1 MVLESNTLDFL
12 FLNDGKDG
20 VGTPGED
27 GKTLYTWF
35 KYSQNADGSDMTDDP
50 TDAIYI
56 GISYNNESQAESTNP
71 SDYDW
76 TKIKGRDGDS
86 GADAYT
92 VILTNENISFAIDN
106 NNVPLSDQSKTCEV
120 IVLKGTE
127 LKTDFTIGDISS
139 TTGITTSISNHII
152 TLSVSTSAAITSD
165 SGEISI
171 PITVDG
177 IQFEKVISFSVS
189 KQGIQGESG
198 DNAKSL
204 DLYSSSYI
212 VAFDS
217 NSNLK
222 DSSDIILTATQQ
234 NYDDGII
241 WSTLPSVT
249 LGTVSGNTNQRTLSP
264 SLFSTNT
271 QIKITITSGE
281 LSDVVTI
288 VKVQDGKIG
297 EKGESGNDAYTII
310 LSNESHIFAGNT
322 TSALPTSTKCEVIAY
337 KGTTQIPVTIGTISG
352 LPIGMTAP
360 ISNNG
365 ANNPYFSPTV
375 TSEMTTKS
383 GTLEIPI
390 TVDGKTFT
398 KYFSYSLALQ
408 GEQGSNGI
416 SVSSVSVQYYQS
428 TSATELIGGSWSTD
442 RPTWEDG
449 KYIWSKQITTLSNG
463 TSSETD
469 PVCITGGTGST
480 GATGRSI
487 EDIVTEY
494 YLSTSKTEQIGGSWL
509 ETQPDWSSGHYVW
522 TRSKIIYSNP
532 SSTEYKN
539 IICDTTWESMQSQID
554 TITETMS
561 GVEQKVDANTKSI
574 TGKVWQTDITNSI
587 NNYDNTTT
595 KELRDR
601 VTQTEAD
608 ITGIQNTVS
617 DVQTTLTT
625 KADGSTVTELQKTVT
640 ENKQD
645 ADSFKTT
652 VEQTY
657 ATKDSLNDYSTTEQ
671 VQSAIEQKAESILG
685 TVTDSEGNTST
696 YQGTLVGL
704 ATQVKDAEGN
714 ITQLQQTSEEVS
726 IKAGNAEK
734 LALESKVLAVNLSVE
749 SMNVAT
755 DTDGNNGSYSNCKT
769 SVKVFYG
776 IEDVTAYSTI
786 TCTPSTGVT
795 GSWNA
800 TSKVYTVSNMTVDNG
815 MVTITGTY
823 KVTIDGSEQTL
834 TDTKTFSISKS
845 KQGIVGSKG
854 DKGESLTISSR
865 SITYQRSSSGTNP
878 PTGEW
883 TETIPERTTGSSE
896 SATTATLDD
905 NGVLTYSDGATL
917 DDDGVLTVNNTDMQ
931 LSSDGTLSTALEDLK
946 YLWTRTIVTYSDGTS
961 TTSYS
966 VSCDGD
972 DGKGIKST
980 DITYQAS
987 SSGTSEPTGTWE
999 SSIPNVPEGSFLWT
1013 RTVYTYSDDTTSIA
1027 YSVSKIGKQGEQG
1040 ISVKSITPEY
1050 YLSTSSTEV
1059 TGGNWV
1065 TIPPIKTNST
1075 YIWKREHTIYEDN
1088 TESYS
1093 SAVLDQSLNE
1103 LFNVT
1108 SELTVGQEEIS
1119 AEIKD
1124 ARGSYTSLKASLE
1137 GVKSTVTKG
1146 YTDAVNEIEIGGR
1159 QLLPNTKDMSGYSI
1173 SSNVTLDIDS
1183 EGFTVGTFTAVDT
1196 LAWNAIYTKKPIP
1209 LSIVRGQTVIF
1220 SFYVRSDD
1228 YESINADA
1236 SHGLALAFAL
1246 CTGTSDSRT
1255 LYQHMM
1261 CFNTELSNEWK
1272 KITWTATL
1280 TDEFFSKGTGTIDDD
1295 TRLYM
1300 QVFDYSVYSMQ
1311 VKKFK
1316 LELGNKPTDWSPAP
1330 EDIDNKIDTV
1340 ESNINQRADNIELSV
1355 AQKENIPVT
1364 AVRYIRDWLNGIKGA
1379 SSIDNKWVECD
1390 VITQGT
1396 NIASG
1401 IIPTYKNSSL
1411 TTLTVSNPEY
1421 YTDEMLLDEALERY
1435 INSTEN
1441 SCLEIDLGE
1450 VYYNIDYIRVWHY
1463 YEDNRVYNH
1472 KMQISTDG
1480 ISWVTIYDSDIA
1492 GGYAETS
1499 YGKVYYLNNAAIAE
1513 NITSLNISS
1522 NQIESRVENIEGN
1535 FSSIKEQADK
1545 IESIVGSESENGA
1558 TGLISSINNLDNL
1571 IVKLR
1576 SEYEQY
1582 KSDSGT
1588 SISTLTQTMNEITSR
1603 IATVEGNTRDI
1614 SEIRQDAKG
1623 WQALFAQLDMYD
1635 MPEITTNISIDI
1647 NGITVTNPT
1656 TKQQTRITI
1665 DEFSGWYNNEKIF
1678 WIDKDTT
1685 KTRRL
1690 LCEKGW
1696 DTGADFIKMTTNSYT
1711 YSDGRTLNGVA
1722 YVKSGGSS

>member
-1 MVLESNTLDFL
+1 MVLESNTLEFL
-12 FLNDGKDG
+12 FLKDG
-20 VGTPGED
+20 EKGEPGVKGDD

-35 KYSQNADGSDMTDDP
+35 KYSQNADGSNMTDDP
-50 TDAIYI
+50 TDAAYV
-56 GISYNNESQAESTNP
+56 GISYNNESSTESMNP
-71 SDYDW
+71 SDYNW
-76 TKIKGRDGDS
+76 TKIKGKDGDAGS
-86 GADAYT
+86 DAYT
-92 VILTNENISFAIDN
+92 IVLTNENISFATNIN
-106 NNVPLSDQSKTCEV
+106 NLPLSNQSKTCEI
-120 IVLKGTE
+120 IVLKGAE
-127 LKTDFTIGDISS
+127 IRNDFTIGTITDVE
-139 TTGITTSISNHII
+139 GITTSISNHVI
-152 TLSVSTSAAITSD
+152 TLSASTSAAITSD

-222 DSSDIILTATQQ
+222 DSSDIILTASQQ

-383 GTLEIPI
+383 GTLEITI

-469 PVCITGGTGST
+469 PVCITGGTGSA

-696 YQGTLVGL
+696 YQGTLAGL

-1146 YTDAVNEIEIGGR
+1146 YTDAVNEIQVGGRNLLPIKIWENGHWWGSSTNENYKRTNITFPAGTYTFTKYNDISEYVDHNSPFIFIKYDSETNTGDINNLKSSKAYAGTQTFNMTYPFRIYIQNNITWERLNLILKSVKLEIG
-1159 QLLPNTKDMSGYSI
+1159 
-1173 SSNVTLDIDS
+1173 
-1183 EGFTVGTFTAVDT
+1183 
-1196 LAWNAIYTKKPIP
+1196 
-1209 LSIVRGQTVIF
+1209 
-1220 SFYVRSDD
+1220 
-1228 YESINADA
+1228 
-1236 SHGLALAFAL
+1236 
-1246 CTGTSDSRT
+1246 
-1255 LYQHMM
+1255 
-1261 CFNTELSNEWK
+1261 
-1272 KITWTATL
+1272 
-1280 TDEFFSKGTGTIDDD
+1280 
-1295 TRLYM
+1295 
-1300 QVFDYSVYSMQ
+1300 
-1311 VKKFK
+1311 
-1316 LELGNKPTDWSPAP
+1316 NKATDWTPAP

-1340 ESNINQRADNIELSV
+1340 ESTINQRADNIELSV

-1435 INSTEN
+1435 ISSTEN
-1441 SCLEIDLGE
+1441 SCLEIDLGDI
-1450 VYYNIDYIRVWHY
+1450 YYNIDYIRVWHY

-1582 KSDSGT
+1582 KSDNGT